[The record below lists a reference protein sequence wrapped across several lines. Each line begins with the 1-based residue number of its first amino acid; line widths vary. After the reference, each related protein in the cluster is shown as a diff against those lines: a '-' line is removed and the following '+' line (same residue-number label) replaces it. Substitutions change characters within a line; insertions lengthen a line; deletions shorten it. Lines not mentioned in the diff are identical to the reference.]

1 MKKEIILIDYEN
13 IQDIDLKPLQS
24 ADVLVKVFHGEIQKF
39 SGDFMNLALALGKE
53 RIEMIKISGNGKNAL
68 DFHIAYYIGKLVKE
82 FEKPSFYIVT
92 KDSGFIP
99 LVRHL
104 NQKEKV
110 NCALIKSISE
120 LELFKPAVNPDS
132 KVKHEIVINKLLK
145 TRVPKPKRKK
155 TLKNR
160 IMDIFKN
167 EIPDSEA
174 EEIIQEL
181 IDCHFISCDKEAI
194 TYN

>member
-1 MKKEIILIDYEN
+1 MKKKIILIDYEN
-13 IQDIDLKPLQS
+13 IQDIDLKPLQGM
-24 ADVLVKVFHGEIQKF
+24 DFLVKVFYGESQKF
-39 SGDFMNLALALGKE
+39 SGEFTNLALELGKE

-104 NQKEKV
+104 NEKEKV
-110 NCALIKSISE
+110 TCSRIKSITE
-120 LELFKPAVNPDS
+120 LEFKPAVNPDS

-174 EEIIQEL
+174 EEIIQQL
-181 IDCHFISCDKEAI
+181 IDCNFISCDKEAI